1 MAIEIAGPLRVE
13 PTQITQDVRNDFAN
27 RTDDLDDFPAP
38 RNVTQAGDTPL
49 STPAGDRPSTQPG
62 GKKRPNPDATP
73 AANDAGSKRRKTKVC
88 LLNVSNITA
97 GTKYLTRST
106 LLEPKAPKP
115 SPSLAFRSKGGPD
128 TIVALSEVKT
138 WDDKFLSRCEIT
150 KDEIVYMGWDGL
162 GEEKPCCTD
171 REPWD
176 SRLEEY
182 HRDGHTGLFVRRQT
196 SNRMPSMRVSK
207 MFSFVRVTFANIFSK
222 VVCFLRSFIL
232 VARFVFQKFS
242 QGC

>member
-73 AANDAGSKRRKTKVC
+73 AANDAGSKRRKTK
-88 LLNVSNITA
+88 
-97 GTKYLTRST
+97 
-106 LLEPKAPKP
+106 APKP

-171 REPWD
+171 REWD

-196 SNRMPSMRVSK
+196 EED
-207 MFSFVRVTFANIFSK
+207 
-222 VVCFLRSFIL
+222 
-232 VARFVFQKFS
+232 FQS
-242 QGC
+242 DA